1 MRYCCSAYGKEMME
15 VADVIARRND
25 KEMSTKYRNMVGSEA
40 LKKQVCDH
48 VGIPTNYIT
57 YFFMGHGGSRSLLRH
72 YISTDH
78 DLGAVVLVIRG
89 TYPVSEWHIDF
100 QGQGKPFC
108 GGIAHSGMVQMASAL
123 VENSRDEIIYAI
135 NRYPDYKLIITGQ
148 SLGGGVSPLVN
159 ILCHMD
165 PVIGKRKI
173 KCHAFAGPP
182 VYYSERMSAVINVAI
197 SNCTHYV
204 HNDDVVPYLGVH
216 SVRRIN
222 AKLHAIDQVT
232 KKMSFFDSEL
242 IAIGRKPPT
251 RDLVAAAVYGDAQV
265 KPVAWAPN
273 LMTPAKRVVWFRQ
286 DEQGKVDFMVC
297 DPKKFSE
304 LGILLSADGLD
315 DHVAPKYE
323 VVLDEAGASGW
334 EQLSP
339 P

>member
-1 MRYCCSAYGKEMME
+1 MIEA
-15 VADVIARRND
+15 VDIIARRNE
-25 KEMSTKYRNMVGSEA
+25 KGMSSKYRNTVGSEA
-40 LKKQVCDH
+40 LKQQVCDH
-48 VGIPTNYIT
+48 VGIPTNFIT
-57 YFFMGHGGSRSLLRH
+57 YFCMGHGGSMSLLRH

-89 TYPVSEWHIDF
+89 TYSVSDWHADF

-108 GGIAHSGMVQMASAL
+108 GGIAHSGMAQMASAL
-123 VENSRDEIIYAI
+123 VENSREEIISAL
-135 NRYPDYKLIITGQ
+135 NQYPGYMLIITGQ
-148 SLGGGVSPLVN
+148 SLGGGVSSLVN

-182 VYYSERMSAVINVAI
+182 VYYSERRSSVIDAAI

-204 HNDDVVPYLGVH
+204 HSDDVVPYLGVH

-232 KKMSFFDSEL
+232 KTMSIFQSEL

-251 RDLVAAAVYGDAQV
+251 RDLVTAAVYGDAQV

-273 LMTPAKRVVWFRQ
+273 LMTPAKLVVWFRQ

-297 DPKKFSE
+297 DPKMFSE

-315 DHVAPKYE
+315 DHVPPKYE
-323 VVLDEAGASGW
+323 VVLNEAAASGW